1 MTAESGRG
9 SRGQSPFARSKR
21 KLEEYPFC
29 VLAITK
35 DNSTPKAPRV
45 IYKNQRSR
53 YGNLLKLAIN
63 QNAKID
69 SDLLEKSIKA
79 IESSKTAFN
88 EILLKMEYRVI

>member
-1 MTAESGRG
+1 GEPDFYLFLTFHNGVRSSILTAESGRG

-29 VLAITK
+29 VLAIKK

-53 YGNLLKLAIN
+53 
-63 QNAKID
+63 
-69 SDLLEKSIKA
+69 
-79 IESSKTAFN
+79 
-88 EILLKMEYRVI
+88 